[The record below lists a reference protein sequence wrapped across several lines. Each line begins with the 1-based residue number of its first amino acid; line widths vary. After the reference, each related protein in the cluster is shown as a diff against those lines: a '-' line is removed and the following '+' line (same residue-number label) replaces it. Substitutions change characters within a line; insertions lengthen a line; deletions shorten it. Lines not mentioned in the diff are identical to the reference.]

1 MYIAR
6 PYNFNLSPLFIERD
20 RLGIERTF
28 SFSSGAIQF
37 LLGERVNFDIAA
49 PFYTGVPYI
58 SRDEEEEARNKFH
71 NVVFNDVVISP
82 TDSEALAFFRNSRQ
96 TIKKWI
102 EEPEVRFFS
111 VIFKRYLKIPL
122 PLSSD

>member
-6 PYNFNLSPLFIERD
+6 PYNFNLSPLFIEKD

-49 PFYTGVPYI
+49 PFYTGVPYL
-58 SRDEEEEARNKFH
+58 SRDEEEEARHRFH

-96 TIKKWI
+96 TIKKWV

-111 VIFKRYLKIPL
+111 SIFLGRGGI
-122 PLSSD
+122 S